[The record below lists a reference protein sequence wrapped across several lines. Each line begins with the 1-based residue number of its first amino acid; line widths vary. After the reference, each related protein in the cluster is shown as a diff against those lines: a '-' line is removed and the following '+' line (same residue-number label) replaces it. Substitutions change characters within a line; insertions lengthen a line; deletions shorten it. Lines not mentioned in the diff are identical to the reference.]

1 MLHHDA
7 LWCPPTSPVRCVL
20 FLFIALNAADYE
32 AVKKSE
38 RREAGHLHIS
48 DVAYRQTAR
57 KKKRCNKIWPR
68 IGLHSAPTRERAG
81 RTFWMWLQ
89 FKCIFKS
96 INRMQFVH
104 DKTSHCAA
112 ACSAFCLVYDLL
124 SRVWSIKPGTSAC
137 VSGRLDSRLS

>member
-57 KKKRCNKIWPR
+57 KK
-68 IGLHSAPTRERAG
+68 SAATRFDRELGYTALRREREPAEH
-81 RTFWMWLQ
+81 FECDCNL
-89 FKCIFKS
+89 
-96 INRMQFVH
+96 
-104 DKTSHCAA
+104 
-112 ACSAFCLVYDLL
+112 SAF
-124 SRVWSIKPGTSAC
+124 SNP
-137 VSGRLDSRLS
+137 